1 MTDSSGRRWPW
12 GIGAVLVIT
21 VAGNGIVYWAANDS
35 DAAAVEPDYYRK
47 AVEWDSTLAQG
58 ERNRTLGWRVDADL
72 GPREPAGGRSLSVRL
87 RDAAG
92 LPVSGAAVG
101 LTAIHNTYAAHPVEA
116 RSVTDAGGEARMEVP
131 LGHDGL
137 WELRFVV
144 TRGADRYTATL
155 RRDTALPGHSP

>member
-1 MTDSSGRRWPW
+1 VTDSSGRRWPW
-12 GIGAVLVIT
+12 GIAAVLAIT
-21 VAGNGIVYWAANDS
+21 VVGNALIYWEANDA

-58 ERNRTLGWRVDADL
+58 ERNRVLGWSVEADL
-72 GPREPAGGRSLSVRL
+72 GPREPNGGRTVRVRL

-92 LPVSGAAVG
+92 VPVSGAAVG
-101 LTAIHNTYAAHPVEA
+101 LTAIHNTYASQPVEA
-116 RSVTDAGGEARMEVP
+116 RSVTDTAGDARMDVP

-137 WELRFVV
+137 WELRLAI

-155 RRDTALPGHSP
+155 RRDTASPDRAP